1 MCVEFKDKLMLHSVR
16 EIKRWW
22 EVGEVGRWEKWMG
35 NEVERWKR
43 QESGEV
49 GRWEVPGF
57 IQEWEHRVSPRF
69 YLFV

>member
-1 MCVEFKDKLMLHSVR
+1 MEFKGKLMLHSFG
-16 EIKRWW
+16 EIKCRG

-35 NEVERWKR
+35 NEVRRLER

-57 IQEWEHRVSPRF
+57 IQEWEHRVSPQF